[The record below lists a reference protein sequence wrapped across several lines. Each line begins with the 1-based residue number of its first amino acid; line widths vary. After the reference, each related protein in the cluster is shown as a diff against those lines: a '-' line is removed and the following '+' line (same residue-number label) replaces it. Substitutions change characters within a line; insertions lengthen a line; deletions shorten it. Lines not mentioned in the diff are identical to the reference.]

1 MNARLLASVLYERCM
16 LTLQLMAE
24 EQGLEVSL
32 DGFNQYMN
40 QQRERSRVS
49 SVDCVGMNVSCM
61 HFASLPDLS

>member
-1 MNARLLASVLYERCM
+1 
-16 LTLQLMAE
+16 MAE

-49 SVDCVGMNVSCM
+49 SVYWVAMNVSCM
-61 HFASLPDLS
+61 HFVSLPDLS